1 MINAPHLFQFLRIF
15 QYERRTWCKL
25 SANLIF
31 NTICDFFWQLPIN
44 MFFIKEKLPKQ
55 AFCNFSGFLLCFVFL
70 GQYPQK
76 MCYCDQN
83 HHQQAIYLNF
93 SNFLMIY
100 QPKNNNENLSFSLGG
115 TQLQY
120 YLVQRC
126 FPVNIAKFLIAQLL
140 KNICKRL
147 LYSVHQFDQ
156 NQC

>member
-55 AFCNFSGFLLCFVFL
+55 AFCNFSGYLLCFVFL

-83 HHQQAIYLNF
+83 HHQQAIYLNV
-93 SNFLMIY
+93 SNFLMIF
-100 QPKNNNENLSFSLGG
+100 QPKNDIENLSLFGW
-115 TQLQY
+115 
-120 YLVQRC
+120 YLV
-126 FPVNIAKFLIAQLL
+126 PILPGPLLLNIKLINPIQTYPHII
-140 KNICKRL
+140 KSYMHVFYKY
-147 LYSVHQFDQ
+147 LYFCSL
-156 NQC
+156 